1 MYTNETPKS
10 QVSRQIQTDKEK
22 KEFKKKKEKKKE
34 EEEEESRRTQGVP
47 LRSRSIIF
55 ANFMEINRLV
65 KQIKK
70 EQSIALPD
78 H

>member
-22 KEFKKKKEKKKE
+22 KEFKKKKRKKKV
-34 EEEEESRRTQGVP
+34 EEEESRRTQGVP

-55 ANFMEINRLV
+55 ANLMEINRLV
-65 KQIKK
+65 RQIKK

>member
-1 MYTNETPKS
+1 MKHRNHKS
-10 QVSRQIQTDKEK
+10 PDKFKQTKRK
-22 KEFKKKKEKKKE
+22 KNSKRKKKKV
-34 EEEEESRRTQGVP
+34 EEEESRRTQGVP

-55 ANFMEINRLV
+55 ANLMEINRLV

>member
-22 KEFKKKKEKKKE
+22 KEFKKKKKKV
-34 EEEEESRRTQGVP
+34 EEEESRRTQGVP

-55 ANFMEINRLV
+55 ANLMEINRLV

>member
-1 MYTNETPKS
+1 MKHRNHKS
-10 QVSRQIQTDKEK
+10 PDKFKQTKRK
-22 KEFKKKKEKKKE
+22 KNSKRKKKK

-47 LRSRSIIF
+47 PRSRSIIF
-55 ANFMEINRLV
+55 ANFMEIDRLV

>member
-1 MYTNETPKS
+1 MKHRNHKS
-10 QVSRQIQTDKEK
+10 PDKFRQTKRK
-22 KEFKKKKEKKKE
+22 KEFKKKKRKKKV
-34 EEEEESRRTQGVP
+34 EEEESRRTQGVP

-55 ANFMEINRLV
+55 ANLMEINRLV
-65 KQIKK
+65 RQIKK